1 MTKDE
6 MDIFR
11 KIANQL
17 ERIADALTGEHIEEK
32 SLAELQEE
40 LDIPVYA
47 DNPYPTGY
55 EKYPVVELK
64 KKEKQNFP
72 NQNMKICEDCK
83 YKDDP
88 DLCEYK
94 RMGLTPSLYLCKEE

>member
-6 MDIFR
+6 MDILR

-47 DNPYPTGY
+47 DNPYP
-55 EKYPVVELK
+55 VVELK
-64 KKEKQNFP
+64 KKEKQDFP
-72 NQNMKICEDCK
+72 NRNMKICEDCK
-83 YKDDP
+83 YKDYP
-88 DLCEYK
+88 ALCAY
-94 RMGLTPSLYLCKEE
+94 RRRGLIPSLYLCKKEKNK